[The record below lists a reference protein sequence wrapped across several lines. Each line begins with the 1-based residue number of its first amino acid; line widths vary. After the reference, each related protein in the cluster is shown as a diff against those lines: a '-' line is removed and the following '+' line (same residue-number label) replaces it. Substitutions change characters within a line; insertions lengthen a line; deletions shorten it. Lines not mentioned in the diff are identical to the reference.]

1 MPSKRTSEVVAR
13 TKVCEAASA
22 RRPGDAGDELVPDV
36 ELDEALVD
44 AFVVDVVEAS
54 VEVGESAG
62 AEHAVAM
69 AASRASAAMIEE
81 RMMRPVLPGELRGY
95 RCARSSRSR
104 SAAATRPGRS
114 SLTVASRSAPSTS
127 EAVADRRTAAAR
139 PACFSP
145 D

>member
-44 AFVVDVVEAS
+44 AFVVDVVETS
-54 VEVGESAG
+54 VEAGESAG
-62 AEHAVAM
+62 AEHAVAV

-81 RMMRPVLPGELRGY
+81 RMRPTLPGELRGY

>member
-1 MPSKRTSEVVAR
+1 MRSKRTSEVVAR

-36 ELDEALVD
+36 ELDEALDD
-44 AFVVDVVEAS
+44 ALVVDVVEAS

-62 AEHAVAM
+62 AEPAVAV

-81 RMMRPVLPGELRGY
+81 RMRPTLPGELRGY
-95 RCARSSRSR
+95 PRARSLRSR
-104 SAAATRPGRS
+104 WAAATRPGRS